1 MAGKERMTRI
11 AKGAAGQV
19 DALLADIRGFILAA
33 RRAVVRSVDILQV
46 VTSFEIGRRI
56 VEHAQH
62 GTNRAAYGK
71 VVVEELAKRLTAEF
85 GKGFSKSNLEYMR
98 RFYTMYRDR
107 YPSIAQ
113 TPSGQLTSQGKS
125 QTASGASSAVSP
137 LARRATSPKPPFALG
152 WSHYVLL
159 MGIGDPEERAF
170 YEIEAVENGWSI
182 RELKRQFNA
191 SLYERLALSRDKRG
205 IRKLAQHGQIVS
217 RPHDLLKEPYV
228 LEFLGLD
235 EKAAYSETDLESAI
249 IDKLEHFLLELGK
262 GFLFEAR
269 QKRFTLLRPDRSEDR
284 QSDPPRPRTD
294 ADVRQLLRPAG
305 EEGRRTADHR
315 HHPLQEEARRVGHN
329 HPAQKCEYPRQGIPA
344 VLAVERRIAAQARR
358 MGGGTR
364 GETVRSTVSL

>member
-33 RRAVVRSVDILQV
+33 RRAVVRSMDILQV

-62 GTNRAAYGK
+62 GTNRAAYEK

-113 TPSGQLTSQGKS
+113 TPSG
-125 QTASGASSAVSP
+125 ASSAVSP
-137 LARRATSPKPPFALG
+137 LARRATSPKPTFALG

-170 YEIEAVENGWSI
+170 YEIEAGENGWSI

-294 ADVRQLLRPAG
+294 ADVRLTTST
-305 EEGRRTADHR
+305 GR
-315 HHPLQEEARRVGHN
+315 
-329 HPAQKCEYPRQGIPA
+329 
-344 VLAVERRIAAQARR
+344 
-358 MGGGTR
+358 
-364 GETVRSTVSL
+364 